1 MFVPWGMVTLRTM
14 ASASASPHT
23 ADHRTIGGARTHAR
37 HPDGQP
43 TAIGTAITGWGRQ
56 LPARVVTNHE
66 LSASLDTSDE
76 WIQSR
81 TGIRERRIA
90 SGEEST
96 ASLAT
101 GAARAAL
108 AVANLDPADV
118 DLVIVCTFTPDAGN
132 MPTVASN
139 VQHALGATRAGA
151 FDLNAACAGFVYGLG
166 VANALVASGIH
177 RNVLLIGAETLSRVL
192 DWNDRSTCVLF
203 GDGAGAVIVQRSDA
217 PHAFSALRSLV
228 TGADGSRG
236 NALIIPAGGSSAP
249 ASHDTVDARA
259 HYIQMDGREV
269 YRFAVSTV
277 PDTCLQAIH
286 DAGLEPH
293 DIDVVI
299 LHQANIRILRS
310 VVETL
315 GIPWD
320 RAVINLDRYGN
331 TSAAS
336 IPIAL
341 SEAVDDGRVSPG
353 DRILVAGF
361 GGGLTWG
368 AAVINWRGV
377 PDATD

>member
-1 MFVPWGMVTLRTM
+1 M
-14 ASASASPHT
+14 ASASTSLHT
-23 ADHRTIGGARTHAR
+23 SDHPNIGGARTHGR
-37 HPDGQP
+37 HLDGQLI
-43 TAIGTAITGWGRQ
+43 AVGTAITGWGRQ
-56 LPARVVTNHE
+56 LPVRVVTNDD
-66 LSASLDTSDE
+66 LAASLDTSDE

-132 MPTVASN
+132 MPTVAST

-166 VANALVASGIH
+166 VANALIAAGMH
-177 RNVLLIGAETLSRVL
+177 RNILLIGAETLSRVL

-203 GDGAGAVIVQRSDA
+203 GDGAGAVVVQRSEA
-217 PHAFSALRSLV
+217 PHARSALRSLV

-249 ASHDTVDARA
+249 ASHDTVDSRA

-315 GIPWD
+315 GIPWE
-320 RAVINLDRYGN
+320 RAVVNLDRYGN

-368 AAVINWRGV
+368 AAVINWRSA
-377 PDATD
+377 PDGAV

>member
-1 MFVPWGMVTLRTM
+1 M
-14 ASASASPHT
+14 ASASASPHAT
-23 ADHRTIGGARTHAR
+23 DHPASGGASTHGR
-37 HPDGQP
+37 HLDGQSR
-43 TAIGTAITGWGRQ
+43 AFGTAITGWGRQ
-56 LPARVVTNHE
+56 LPVRVVTNDD
-66 LSASLDTSDE
+66 LAASLDTSDE

-90 SGEEST
+90 SDEEST

-108 AVANLDPADV
+108 EVANLDPADV

-132 MPTVASN
+132 MPTVAST

-166 VANALVASGIH
+166 VANALIVAGMH

-203 GDGAGAVIVQRSDA
+203 GDGAGAVVIQRSD
-217 PHAFSALRSLV
+217 PTHAGSALRSLV

-249 ASHDTVDARA
+249 ASHDTVDSRA

-315 GIPWD
+315 GIPWE

-341 SEAVDDGRVSPG
+341 SEAIDDGRVSPG

-368 AAVINWRGV
+368 AAVINWRSA
-377 PDATD
+377 PDGAV

>member
-1 MFVPWGMVTLRTM
+1 MIR
-14 ASASASPHT
+14 AS
-23 ADHRTIGGARTHAR
+23 
-37 HPDGQP
+37 
-43 TAIGTAITGWGRQ
+43 ITGWGRQ
-56 LPARVVTNHE
+56 LPARVVTNDD
-66 LSASLDTSDE
+66 LAASLDTSDE
-76 WIQSR
+76 WIRTR

-90 SGEEST
+90 SDDETT
-96 ASLAT
+96 AGLGV

-108 AVANLDPADV
+108 DVARLDAADV
-118 DLVIVCTFTPDAGN
+118 DLVIVCTFSPDHGG
-132 MPTVASN
+132 MPSVAST
-139 VQHALGATRAGA
+139 VQHALGASRAGA

-166 VANALVASGIH
+166 VANALIAAGMH
-177 RNVLLIGAETLSRVL
+177 RNILLIGSETLSRVL

-203 GDGAGAVIVQRSDA
+203 GDGAGAVVVQPAETPSAR
-217 PHAFSALRSLV
+217 SALRSLV

-236 NALIIPAGGSSAP
+236 NALIIPAGGGAAP
-249 ASHDTVDARA
+249 ASHETVDARA

-277 PDTCLQAIH
+277 PVACLQAIH
-286 DAGLEPH
+286 DAGLQPD

-315 GIPWD
+315 GIPWE

-368 AAVINWRGV
+368 AAVIEWHGAPV
-377 PDATD
+377 GAGKDA